1 MAVLTCFCVP
11 GMSNSDEIP
20 TVKQLFLS
28 LVLGDF
34 STNSDM
40 LHQEP
45 LSAALSAVNLLM
57 HFTGWL
63 SFFLLVNY
71 KLPLRTQTKR
81 TYYEYT
87 SLWHIYAI
95 LSVNAWFWSTIFHTR
110 YEIAQS
116 LQYILQFGDITVICD
131 I

>member
-1 MAVLTCFCVP
+1 MP
-11 GMSNSDEIP
+11 SSDEILS
-20 TVKQLFLS
+20 VKPLFLS
-28 LVLGDF
+28 LVLGDV
-34 STNSDM
+34 STKSDM
-40 LHQEP
+40 VYQEP

-71 KLPLRTQTKR
+71 KLPLRPQTKR

-95 LSVNAWFWSTIFHTR
+95 LSMNAWFWSTIFHTR
-110 YEIAQS
+110 YEIVQS
-116 LQYILQFGDITVICD
+116 LKYILQFGDISVICD

>member
-1 MAVLTCFCVP
+1 MAILTCFCVP
-11 GMSNSDEIP
+11 GMPSSDEILS
-20 TVKQLFLS
+20 VKQLFLS
-28 LVLGDF
+28 LVLGDV
-34 STNSDM
+34 STKSGM
-40 LHQEP
+40 VYQEP

-71 KLPLRTQTKR
+71 KLPLRPQTKR

-95 LSVNAWFWSTIFHTR
+95 LSMNAWFWSTIFHTR
-110 YEIAQS
+110 YEIVQS
-116 LQYILQFGDITVICD
+116 LKYILQFGDISVICD

>member
-1 MAVLTCFCVP
+1 
-11 GMSNSDEIP
+11 MSSSDEIP
-20 TVKQLFLS
+20 SVKQLFLA
-28 LVLGDF
+28 LVLGYV
-34 STNSDM
+34 STKSDM

-45 LSAALSAVNLLM
+45 LSTALSAVNLLM

-71 KLPLRTQTKR
+71 KLPLRPQTKR

-95 LSVNAWFWSTIFHTR
+95 LSMNAWFWSSIFHTR
-110 YEIAQS
+110 YEIARG
-116 LQYILQFGDITVICD
+116 LQCILQFGYITVICNN

>member
-1 MAVLTCFCVP
+1 
-11 GMSNSDEIP
+11 MSSSDEIP
-20 TVKQLFLS
+20 SVKQLFLA
-28 LVLGDF
+28 LVLGYV
-34 STNSDM
+34 STKSDM

-45 LSAALSAVNLLM
+45 LSTALSAVNLLM

-71 KLPLRTQTKR
+71 KLPLRPQTKR

-95 LSVNAWFWSTIFHTR
+95 LSMNAWFWSSIFHTR
-110 YEIAQS
+110 YEPAQS
-116 LQYILQFGDITVICD
+116 LQYVLEFGDVTVIRD

>member
-1 MAVLTCFCVP
+1 MP
-11 GMSNSDEIP
+11 SSDEIP
-20 TVKQLFLS
+20 SVKQLFLS
-28 LVLGDF
+28 LVLGDV
-34 STNSDM
+34 STKSDM

-71 KLPLRTQTKR
+71 KLPLRPQAKR

-95 LSVNAWFWSTIFHTR
+95 LSMNAWFWSTIFHTR

-116 LQYILQFGDITVICD
+116 LQYILQFGDISVICD